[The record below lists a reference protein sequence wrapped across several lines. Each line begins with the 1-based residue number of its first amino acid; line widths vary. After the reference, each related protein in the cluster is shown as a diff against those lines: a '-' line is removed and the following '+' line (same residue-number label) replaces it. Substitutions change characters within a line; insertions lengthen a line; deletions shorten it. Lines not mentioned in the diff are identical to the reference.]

1 MWIMSGTNKHKYISA
16 LCVFLCLLPFLA
28 GSVYGETLR
37 LLTYN
42 VHNGVGL
49 DRKRDH
55 KRIADVINSQ
65 KPDFVAIQ
73 EVDSATVRSAGRF
86 VLGEIAD
93 LTSMYPVFAPAINYD
108 GGLYGIGLLTRAKP
122 DRITRIGLPGREE
135 SRALLIADF
144 GDYAVACTHLSLT
157 PEDALASIDV
167 ILSEVAHRFPKPF
180 ILMGD
185 FNSLPESAV
194 IDSLKRDFQIVSDP
208 GILTFPADS
217 ADRCL
222 DYIMVSSPDTVE
234 VKSNAVIGERVAS
247 DHRPVMADIVI
258 TR

>member
-1 MWIMSGTNKHKYISA
+1 MSGTKKRKYITL
-16 LCVFLCLLPFLA
+16 LCVFLCLLPLFA
-28 GSVYGETLR
+28 RSVYGETLR

-49 DRKRDH
+49 DRKRDYN
-55 KRIADVINSQ
+55 RIADVINRT

-73 EVDSATVRSAGRF
+73 EVDSATGRSGERF

-108 GGLYGIGLLTRAKP
+108 GGLYGIGLLTRTKP
-122 DRITRIGLPGREE
+122 DSITRIGLPGREE
-135 SRALLIADF
+135 TRALLIVDF
-144 GDYAVACTHLSLT
+144 VDYSVACTHLSLT
-157 PEDALASIDV
+157 PEDALASVDI
-167 ILSEVAHRFPKPF
+167 ILGKVVSCFPKPF

-185 FNSLPESAV
+185 FNSLPNSAV

-208 GILTFPADS
+208 GMLTFPADS

-222 DYIMVSSPDTVE
+222 DYIMVSSPGMVE
-234 VKSNAVIGERVAS
+234 VKSNAVIDERVAS
-247 DHRPVMADIVI
+247 DHRPVLADIVI